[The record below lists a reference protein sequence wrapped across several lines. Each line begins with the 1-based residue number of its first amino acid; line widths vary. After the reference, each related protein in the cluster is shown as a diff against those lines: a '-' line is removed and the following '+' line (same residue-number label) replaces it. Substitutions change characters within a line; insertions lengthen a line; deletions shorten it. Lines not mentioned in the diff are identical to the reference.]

1 MPKSRFKRSVRVAF
15 LGMAANTL
23 LCAAKLT
30 AGLVGHSYA
39 LVADAVES
47 LADIFSSVVVWGGV
61 VVAAEPADESHPYGH
76 GKAEPIA
83 ASVVAILLLL
93 AAVGIVIQA
102 VYGIISPRQSPAPFT
117 LLVLIAS
124 IVIKESLFRF
134 VRREGEILDSSV
146 VRADAWHHRT
156 DVITSLATLAGI
168 GIAIVGGPKYQSA
181 DSVAAIV
188 AATIIAWNGWRF
200 LRPALDELMDA
211 APDENFN
218 TQIKGVAEKISGV
231 DAVEKCIA
239 RKTGYHYF
247 VDMHVEVDPK
257 MTVERAH
264 EIAHQVKDAIRKAF
278 PTVFDVLVHIEPSA
292 PR

>member
-1 MPKSRFKRSVRVAF
+1 MSELRRKRGVRVAF
-15 LGMAANTL
+15 VGMAANTL

-93 AAVGIVIQA
+93 ASVGIAIQA
-102 VYGIISPRQSPAPFT
+102 IYGTISPRESPAPFT

-134 VRREGEILDSSV
+134 VRREGEKLDSSV

-156 DVITSLATLAGI
+156 DVITSLFTLAGI
-168 GIAIVGGPKYQSA
+168 GVAIVGGPKYQSA
-181 DSVAAIV
+181 DSVAAII
-188 AATIIAWNGWRF
+188 AAGIIAWNGWRF

-211 APDENFN
+211 APDESFN
-218 TQIKGVAEKISGV
+218 NRIKGVAGKISGV

-264 EIAHQVKDAIRKAF
+264 EIAHQVKDAIRHEF
-278 PTVFDVLVHIEPSA
+278 PTVVDVLVHIEPSNT
-292 PR
+292 R